1 MAGVI
6 TTSQTF
12 ANNDNVTSTTLNAIA
27 TGSAFGTITDVCA
40 NTTITVSAGK
50 LKVGT
55 ITSTEMGTDSVL
67 TANIANLN
75 VTTAKLA
82 DTAVTTA
89 KITDLNVT
97 TGKIADLGVTTAKIA
112 DANVTTAKIADANVT
127 AAKLSGAQTGSAPIY
142 GARAAVDFNA
152 DAAVGGNCTIRKSFN
167 VSSVKKTAVGK
178 FEINIPN
185 AIPTDFVCVVNTGSE
200 TGGAWASVVKAGS
213 TGSLIKITT
222 SNFSNYVDLSNN
234 NVVIFA

>member
-27 TGSAFGTITDVCA
+27 TGSAFGSITDVCA

-67 TANIANLN
+67 NSNIINGAITNAKISSSAAIDLSKLATGALPSAITVASANI
-75 VTTAKLA
+75 VDGT
-82 DTAVTTA
+82 
-89 KITDLNVT
+89 
-97 TGKIADLGVTTAKIA
+97 IATVDIA
-112 DANVTTAKIADANVT
+112 DANITAP
-127 AAKLSGAQTGSAPIY
+127 KLSGAQTGSAPIY

-152 DAAVGGNCTIRKSFN
+152 DAAIGGNCTIRKSFN

-178 FEINIPN
+178 FEINIAN
-185 AIPTDFVCVVNTGSE
+185 AIPTDFVCVVNTGSD

-222 SNFSNYVDLSNN
+222 TSVSFGNYVDLPNN